1 MNKLYTL
8 IMGLVLLVATQSLLA
23 QHSGHNMGGMGS
35 GSSVD
40 NDRAMKDMQRMMA
53 MQASDEQ
60 ATQLRS
66 WIQSTASL
74 GKQLQDL
81 RQAVTSNAPGESSSA
96 LEALKAALNA
106 NKTIHEEFVKNLSA
120 PQRSE
125 LKNPVQKL
133 DKTYTSLIRVVE
145 ELSSNVSGTKSETKK
160 LGNTLQKTKKAV
172 EALQREQQR
181 LASEMGVKV

>member
-1 MNKLYTL
+1 MNKLYIF
-8 IMGLVLLVATQSLLA
+8 IMGLVLLNAAQPLLA

-53 MQASDEQ
+53 MQASEEQ

-66 WIQSTASL
+66 WAQSTDAL
-74 GKQLQDL
+74 GKQLGNLQ
-81 RQAVTSNAPGESSSA
+81 QAATLNPPRESSSA
-96 LEALKAALNA
+96 LEAFKVALTA
-106 NKTIHEEFVKNLSA
+106 NRAIHEEFVKNLSA

-133 DKTYTSLIRVVE
+133 DKTYTSLIRVVA
-145 ELSSNVSGTKSETKK
+145 ELSASATDTKSDTKK

-172 EALQREQQR
+172 EAIQREQQR